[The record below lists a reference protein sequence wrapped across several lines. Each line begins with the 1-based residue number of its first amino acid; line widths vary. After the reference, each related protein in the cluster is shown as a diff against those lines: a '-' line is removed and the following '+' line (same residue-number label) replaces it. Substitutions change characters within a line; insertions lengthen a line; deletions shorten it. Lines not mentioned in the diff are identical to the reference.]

1 MARSKEDIEEVVQRV
16 IDGTA
21 TEADKGLV
29 LKTMKNSLSANLVS
43 SLGDMYTG
51 MQQLNDLVADAVQLL
66 QEQYEMNK
74 GLMDMKSLMAFI
86 DSVQTRQIKLMEL
99 NRKISQG
106 SSNLFAGDSLT
117 EEEKQVLKLFKSFRT
132 NDEKK
137 RFMRLVAQELQNYS

>member
-1 MARSKEDIEEVVQRV
+1 MAKSKEDIEEVVQRV

-51 MQQLNDLVADAVQLL
+51 MQDLNNLVSDAVSLL
-66 QEQYEMNK
+66 KEQYEMNR
-74 GLMDMKSLMAFI
+74 GLMDMKALMEFI
-86 DSVQTRQIKLMEL
+86 DSVQTRQLKLMEL

-106 SSNLFAGDSLT
+106 SNNLFANDSLSD
-117 EEEKQVLKLFKSFRT
+117 EEKQVLKLFKSFRT